1 MPTSPDLPPSAPS
14 VAPGT
19 AAPAGAT
26 SSGST
31 SSGSAGR
38 PAPYLAASDVTSGY
52 NRVPVVRDVSVQV
65 GLGEIVLIMG
75 PNGAGKSTL
84 VKAVTGKLPLL
95 SGTVELEGQDISHLK
110 EDERA
115 MLGIGYVPQS
125 GDVFPTLS
133 VQENLEMGGYRWPR
147 REVRQHVDRV
157 LEQFPTLGPLRRRLA
172 RTLSGG
178 ERKTLG
184 IARALV
190 AEPRLLI
197 LDEPTSNLSPLIA
210 STVLHGVVDALAAAG
225 RAVLLIEQRVA
236 LGLEIA
242 SWGYVLTSGRTR
254 LAASGDD
261 LRAHEDLG
269 SLFLEQSG
277 NGADVPAVFRS

>member
-1 MPTSPDLPPSAPS
+1 M
-14 VAPGT
+14 
-19 AAPAGAT
+19 
-26 SSGST
+26 SGER
-31 SSGSAGR
+31 R
-38 PAPYLAASDVTSGY
+38 PPYLSATGVTSGY
-52 NRVPVVRDVSVQV
+52 NKVPVVRDIDVAV

-84 VKAVTGKLPLL
+84 VKALTGKLPLF
-95 SGTVELEGQDISHLK
+95 SGSIDLDGRDITHLR

-115 MLGIGYVPQS
+115 MCGIGYVPQS

-133 VQENLEMGGYRWPR
+133 VLENLEMGGYRWPR
-147 REVRQHVDRV
+147 RELRQHVDQV
-157 LEQFPTLGPLRRRLA
+157 LERFPTLAPLRRRLA

-190 AEPRLLI
+190 AEPQLLV
-197 LDEPTSNLSPLIA
+197 LDEPTSNLSPIIA
-210 STVLHGVVDALAAAG
+210 ATVLHGVIDGLAASG

-242 SWGYVLTSGRTR
+242 SWGYVLSGGRTR
-254 LAASGDD
+254 LAASGDE

-269 SLFLEQSG
+269 SLFLEQAGGSAG
-277 NGADVPAVFRS
+277 VPAAFRS

>member
-1 MPTSPDLPPSAPS
+1 MPISPEDVSPATPSEEPGAPPSAP
-14 VAPGT
+14 
-19 AAPAGAT
+19 AA
-26 SSGST
+26 SST
-31 SSGSAGR
+31 RR
-38 PAPYLAASDVTSGY
+38 PPYLSVVGVTSGY
-52 NRVPVVRDVSVQV
+52 NRVPVIRDIDLTV

-95 SGTVELEGQDISHLK
+95 AGTIVLDGQDISHSQ
-110 EDERA
+110 EDERVTR
-115 MLGIGYVPQS
+115 GIGYVPQS

-133 VQENLEMGGYRWPR
+133 VLENLEMGGYLWPR
-147 REVRQHVDRV
+147 RQLRQHVEQV
-157 LEQFPTLGPLRRRLA
+157 LEQFPMLRPLLRRLA

-210 STVLHGVVDALAAAG
+210 STVLHGVIDGLAADG

-236 LGLEIA
+236 LGLEVA
-242 SWGYVLTSGRTR
+242 SWGYVLSGGTTR
-254 LAASGDD
+254 LVASGDD
-261 LRAHEDLG
+261 LRAHEDLA
-269 SLFLEQSG
+269 SLFLEHARGTSS
-277 NGADVPAVFRS
+277 VPAVFRT